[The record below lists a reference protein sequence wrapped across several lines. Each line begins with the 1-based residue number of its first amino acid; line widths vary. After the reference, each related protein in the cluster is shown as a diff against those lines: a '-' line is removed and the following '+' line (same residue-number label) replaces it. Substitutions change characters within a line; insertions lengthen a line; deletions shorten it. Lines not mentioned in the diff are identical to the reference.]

1 MEEVNME
8 ILVIGPE
15 PPCVRCLNTARFAKE
30 VAEQFSG
37 KVTVRKIETHSEEAQ
52 KYGKVEG
59 GGSIAEIEKVNYD
72 SEGFK
77 KLMQEAGGLMSDE
90 EGNKSSIKG
99 KLQDIQEKVTP
110 IVEKAKEAG
119 YLMTPVVVVNGKVK
133 SMGYVPDKEEIRK
146 WVESELG
153 N

>member
-1 MEEVNME
+1 ME
-8 ILVIGPE
+8 ILIIGPE
-15 PPCVRCLNTARFAKE
+15 PPCVRCINTAKFAKE

-37 KVTVRKIETHSEEAQ
+37 KVTVRKIDTHAEEAQ

-59 GGSIAEIEKVNYD
+59 GGTIAEIEKVDFD

-90 EGNKSSIKG
+90 ERNKSSIKG
-99 KLQDIQEKVTP
+99 KLQDIQEKVIP

>member
-1 MEEVNME
+1 ME

-15 PPCVRCLNTARFAKE
+15 PPCVRCINTAKFAKE

-37 KVTVRKIETHSEEAQ
+37 KVTVRKIATHSEEAQ

-59 GGSIAEIEKVNYD
+59 GGSIAEIEKVDYD
-72 SEGFK
+72 GERVK

-90 EGNKSSIKG
+90 ERNKSSIKG
-99 KLQDIQEKVTP
+99 KLQEIQEKLTP
-110 IVEKAKEAG
+110 ITEKAKEAG

-153 N
+153 H

>member
-1 MEEVNME
+1 ME
-8 ILVIGPE
+8 ILIIGPE
-15 PPCVRCLNTARFAKE
+15 PPCVRCINTAKFAKE
-30 VAEQFSG
+30 VAEQYSG
-37 KVTVRKIETHSEEAQ
+37 KVTVRKINTHAAEAQ
-52 KYGKVEG
+52 KYGKIEG
-59 GGSIAEIEKVNYD
+59 GGTIAEIEKINYD

-77 KLMQEAGGLMSDE
+77 KLMQEAGRLTSE
-90 EGNKSSIKG
+90 EQKNESLVQG
-99 KLQDIQEKVTP
+99 KLQEIQETLTP
-110 IVEKAKEAG
+110 ITEKAKEAG

>member
-1 MEEVNME
+1 ME

-15 PPCVRCLNTARFAKE
+15 PPCVRCINTAKFAKE
-30 VAEQFSG
+30 VAEQYSG
-37 KVTVRKIETHSEEAQ
+37 KVTVRKIDTHAEEAQ

-59 GGSIAEIEKVNYD
+59 GGTIAEIEKVDYD

-77 KLMQEAGGLMSDE
+77 RLMQEAGGLMSDE
-90 EGNKSSIKG
+90 ERNKSSIKG
-99 KLQDIQEKVTP
+99 KLQEIQEKLTP
-110 IVEKAKEAG
+110 ITEKAKEAG

-133 SMGYVPDKEEIRK
+133 SIGYVPNKEEIQK

-153 N
+153 Q

>member
-1 MEEVNME
+1 ME

-30 VAEQFSG
+30 VADQFPG
-37 KVTVRKIETHSEEAQ
+37 EVTVRKIETHAEEAQ

-59 GGSIAEIEKVNYD
+59 GGSIAEIEKVDYD

-77 KLMQEAGGLMSDE
+77 RLMQEAGGLMSDE
-90 EGNKSSIKG
+90 ERNQSSIKG
-99 KLQDIQEKVTP
+99 KLQEIQEKLAP
-110 IVEKAKEAG
+110 ITEKAKKAG

-133 SMGYVPDKEEIRK
+133 SMGYVPGKEEIQK

>member
-1 MEEVNME
+1 ME
-8 ILVIGPE
+8 ILIIGPE
-15 PPCVRCLNTARFAKE
+15 PPCVRCINTARFAKD
-30 VAEQFSG
+30 VAEQYSG
-37 KVTVRKIETHSEEAQ
+37 KVTVRKIDTHAAEAQ

-59 GGSIAEIEKVNYD
+59 GGSIAEIEKVDYD

-77 KLMQEAGGLMSDE
+77 KLMQEAGGLMSE
-90 EGNKSSIKG
+90 EEKNENMVKG
-99 KLQDIQEKVTP
+99 KLQEIQEKLTP
-110 IVEKAKEAG
+110 ITEKAKEAG

-133 SMGYVPDKEEIRK
+133 SSGYVPSREEIRG

>member
-1 MEEVNME
+1 ME

-15 PPCVRCLNTARFAKE
+15 PPCVRCINTAKSAKE

-37 KVTVRKIETHSEEAQ
+37 KVTVRKIDTHAEEAQ

-59 GGSIAEIEKVNYD
+59 GGTIAEIEKVDFD

-90 EGNKSSIKG
+90 ERNKSSIKG
-99 KLQDIQEKVTP
+99 KLQDIQEKVIP

>member
-1 MEEVNME
+1 ME

-15 PPCVRCLNTARFAKE
+15 PPCVRCINTAKFAKE

-37 KVTVRKIETHSEEAQ
+37 KVTVRKIDTHAEEAQ

-59 GGSIAEIEKVNYD
+59 GGTIAEIEKVDFD

-90 EGNKSSIKG
+90 ERNKSSIKG

-133 SMGYVPDKEEIRK
+133 SMGYVPDKEEIQK

-153 N
+153 H

>member
-1 MEEVNME
+1 ME

-15 PPCVRCLNTARFAKE
+15 PPCVRCINTARFAKE

-37 KVTVRKIETHSEEAQ
+37 KVTVRKIDTHAEEAQ

-59 GGSIAEIEKVNYD
+59 GGSIAEIEKVDYD

-77 KLMQEAGGLMSDE
+77 RLMQEAGGLMSDKE
-90 EGNKSSIKG
+90 RNKSSIEG
-99 KLQDIQEKVTP
+99 KLQEIQEKLTP
-110 IVEKAKEAG
+110 ITEKAKEAG
-119 YLMTPVVVVNGKVK
+119 YLMTPVVVVNEKVK
-133 SMGYVPDKEEIRK
+133 SMGYVPSKDEIQK

-153 N
+153 H